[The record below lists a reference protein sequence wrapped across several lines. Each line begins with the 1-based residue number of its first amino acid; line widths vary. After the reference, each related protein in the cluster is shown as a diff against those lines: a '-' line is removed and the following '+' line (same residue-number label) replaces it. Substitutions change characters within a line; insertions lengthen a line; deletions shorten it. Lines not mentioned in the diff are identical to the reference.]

1 MCLSV
6 QLISFPYL
14 DAHIQTKQLTTHC
27 DSTFHT
33 PALNVQFGRSA
44 ISQICIDRFLFFFY
58 PDSPCTFRVVLNH
71 PIIQRVSGL
80 NFKHSTI

>member
-44 ISQICIDRFLFFFY
+44 ISQICIDRFLFFLIRTHLARSELSKIIPLYKEF
-58 PDSPCTFRVVLNH
+58 PD
-71 PIIQRVSGL
+71 
-80 NFKHSTI
+80 